1 MAPFAAPFA
10 ERHAQVELC
19 DRGAARVAAKGKRVK
34 NRFPRQVNT

>member
-19 DRGAARVAAKGKRVK
+19 ERGAAPVAAKGKRAK